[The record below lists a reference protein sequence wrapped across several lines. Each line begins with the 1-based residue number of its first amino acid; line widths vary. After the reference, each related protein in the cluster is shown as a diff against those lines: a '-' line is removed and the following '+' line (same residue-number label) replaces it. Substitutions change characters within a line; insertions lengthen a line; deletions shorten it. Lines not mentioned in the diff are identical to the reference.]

1 MFKASVSSL
10 FQTLVADPTL
20 LKRSLPAMVTL
31 LHSQGR
37 ADAQGTGNKPT
48 DQEASFAAIVA
59 RRGFQF
65 LAKGAPTPADGLYYL
80 YQLKGSQKE
89 GDFGLREYEGG
100 SVKAE
105 VIVDLKHTL
114 SKSFYLND
122 GWFQKDVIYVISWN
136 AGTKGKPLL
145 RTHVALGQDI
155 PSPEEQAFME
165 GLQKFKEEKNSG
177 MAMVGSLRPY
187 VRFANQYGCQR
198 FTTELETAHLEAV
211 VKSISQTGEAA

>member
-1 MFKASVSSL
+1 MFKASVTSL

-65 LAKGAPTPADGLYYL
+65 LAKGAPPPADGLYYL

-114 SKSFYLND
+114 AKSFYLND
-122 GWFQKDVIYVISWN
+122 GWFQKDVVYVISWN
-136 AGTKGKPLL
+136 AGTKGKPVL

-155 PSPEEQAFME
+155 PSAEEQEFME
-165 GLQKFKEEKNSG
+165 GLQKFKGEKNT
-177 MAMVGSLRPY
+177 AITMVGSLRPY
-187 VRFANQYGCQR
+187 VRFANQYACHR
-198 FTTELETAHLEAV
+198 FTSELEAVHLEAV
-211 VKSISQTGEAA
+211 VKSISQTGEAT